1 MSKINK
7 EMMFVF
13 VIFETRGVKQN
24 GMEHGLINLIVGLK
38 RLNKRVHF
46 FMKMMESFGWLLK
59 MS

>member
-24 GMEHGLINLIVGLK
+24 GMEHGLINLIFG
-38 RLNKRVHF
+38 LNKLDNTV
-46 FMKMMESFGWLLK
+46 MLILMMMESFGWLLK